1 MDFLLL
7 VLVLEAILAVALI
20 GARQVFRFSRSTVL
34 ALLAGLVLAATPWWD
49 LVPGG
54 FAYLRHV
61 GMDGGTRIYDSVRTG
76 VYVVDFG
83 RPVEGGEMAFRL
95 CVGDHRCYE
104 GLFDRWQAVEIPAKR
119 TTEPTAGAV
128 RLSLAREPDPRC
140 ELLAEYSASK
150 QSDFWTLGKHECFAV
165 EEIAGLTGRYEIK
178 RRKDEDLS
186 RLSYR
191 LVRERESVVERAT
204 ERVLAERVDY
214 YFSTWENAPWPAIQI
229 ILTPPRLDY
238 GEVLR
243 PLQ

>member
-7 VLVLEAILAVALI
+7 VLVFETILAIALI
-20 GARQVFRFSRSTVL
+20 GARQVFRYSRSMVL
-34 ALLAGLVLAATPWWD
+34 AVLAGLVLAASPWWD

-54 FAYLRHV
+54 FEYLRHV
-61 GMDGGTRIYDSVRTG
+61 RKDGGTRIYDSVRTG

-83 RPVEGGEMAFRL
+83 EPLAGGEMAFRL

-104 GLFDRWQAVEIPAKR
+104 GLFDRWQTVEIPAR
-119 TTEPTAGAV
+119 HANEPTAGAV

-150 QSDFWTLGKHECFAV
+150 QSEFWTLGKHECFAV
-165 EEIAGLTGRYEIK
+165 EEIAALTGRYEIK

-186 RLSYR
+186 RLTYR
-191 LVRERESVVERAT
+191 LVREWESVVERAT

-214 YFSTWENAPWPAIQI
+214 YFSTWENAPWPAIRI
-229 ILTPPRLDY
+229 LLTPARLDY